1 MLAFPELLEVNRAP
15 EKARRWHEQV
25 REYVWERQR
34 RGEIGQL
41 TAAHAVRDLDR
52 FPEMFRRSGVKD
64 PPYTA
69 ALVQPEHVLAYRGSS
84 VWSLTTK
91 RPALSQLKGLLAKQG
106 SPLALERSIWRL
118 PRGRPTRRHWVTRN
132 QLAEIYDEARG
143 RERVHVALQGFNGL
157 RECELLR
164 LRWQDVQL
172 TGEVP
177 TLAVLGKGRDG
188 GKPRTIPCTP
198 TTRVVLEDWRPRS
211 TSSLVYGVGHSA
223 AHVELASLGRRL
235 ELPVPL
241 SGHVLRRSFG
251 RIAYQAGVPLVDIR
265 NVYGHESIEMTTYY
279 IGVDQDAMAAGLARF
294 DSFVRHV
301 PIPGQG
307 A

>member
-1 MLAFPELLEVNRAP
+1 E
-15 EKARRWHEQV
+15 
-25 REYVWERQR
+25 
-34 RGEIGQL
+34 
-41 TAAHAVRDLDR
+41 
-52 FPEMFRRSGVKD
+52 
-64 PPYTA
+64 
-69 ALVQPEHVLAYRGSS
+69 
-84 VWSLTTK
+84 
-91 RPALSQLKGLLAKQG
+91 G
-106 SPLALERSIWRL
+106 SPVAQERPIWRL
-118 PRGRPTRRHWVTRN
+118 PRGRPTRRYWVTRD
-132 QLAEIYDEARG
+132 QLAEIYDESRG

-172 TGEVP
+172 TGGIP

-211 TSSLVYGVGHSA
+211 SSGLVYGVGHSA
-223 AHVELASLGRRL
+223 AHGELAALGKRL

-265 NVYGHESIEMTTYY
+265 NLYGHESIEMTTYY
-279 IGVDQDAMAAGLARF
+279 IGVDQDAMAAGVARF
-294 DSFVRHV
+294 DSFVR
-301 PIPGQG
+301 PPSISGPG